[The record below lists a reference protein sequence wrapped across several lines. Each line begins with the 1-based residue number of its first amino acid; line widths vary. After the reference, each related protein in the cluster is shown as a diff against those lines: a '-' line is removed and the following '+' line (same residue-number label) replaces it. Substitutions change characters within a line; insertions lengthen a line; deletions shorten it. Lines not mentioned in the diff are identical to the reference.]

1 MFILALHFSD
11 WSRCFRD
18 KSAEN
23 NGKHVARGTVRAN
36 LLDALVSRSAV
47 HHLASG
53 VVGQCPLPIQNGDFV
68 RCPHASTVR
77 PFLSHWGRSV
87 NVRVKRSAARD
98 SVILGLEFHER
109 QGSDRP
115 QYGNVASPEAAAAK
129 NLKRGLL
136 PFCYPT
142 IRYCAILANTATVTD
157 SRKCLIFRTIRYC
170 STLLD
175 MGDLDG

>member
-18 KSAEN
+18 KSAE
-23 NGKHVARGTVRAN
+23 KMAN
-36 LLDALVSRSAV
+36 MLLAAPFEQIYSTALVSRSAV

-87 NVRVKRSAARD
+87 NVRVKRSAA
-98 SVILGLEFHER
+98 
-109 QGSDRP
+109 
-115 QYGNVASPEAAAAK
+115 
-129 NLKRGLL
+129 
-136 PFCYPT
+136 
-142 IRYCAILANTATVTD
+142 
-157 SRKCLIFRTIRYC
+157 
-170 STLLD
+170 
-175 MGDLDG
+175 